1 MAVSSYYMAIVIGLC
16 LSLLVEIKFGIS
28 PGGFIV
34 PCYMAL
40 VIDNPAVVLN
50 IFLVSLITYLILKY
64 VVSKFML
71 IYGKRRFI
79 ACVLI
84 AIIVKSLLNLLYPI
98 VPFSVFAF
106 NGIGVVTSG
115 IIANTYFRQGVVIT
129 TITTLLTSVVVFLA
143 INLVYLF

>member
-1 MAVSSYYMAIVIGLC
+1 MAVSSYYMAIVLGLC
-16 LSLLVEIKFGIS
+16 LSLLVEIKFGVT

-50 IFLVSLITYLILKY
+50 IFLVAIITYLIIKY
-64 VVSKFML
+64 GISKIML

-84 AIIVKSLLNLLYPI
+84 AIIVKALLNLLYPA

-115 IIANTYFRQGVVIT
+115 IIANTYFRQGVILTSIVT
-129 TITTLLTSVVVFLA
+129 VLTSVVVFLA
-143 INLVYLF
+143 ISLVYLF